1 MLENQMMGET
11 FEEFIKMKSMPN
23 APKNLIIPMG
33 ISQIIFDNPSGEL
46 NILEVNDQVMNK
58 KKKTKKN

>member
-1 MLENQMMGET
+1 MMGET